1 MTSMVELERLSA
13 KVVNEAIVRRFWNR
27 VWNAGQLEVINEL
40 VSENCTL
47 YCGGNPIESRE
58 KLMNLIKQFR
68 KDIINFKFLIEDLFV
83 YNQKVVT
90 RWKIK
95 GLNNG
100 FSKEISKGEPIELT
114 GITIFELEGNTIKK
128 GWLEKS
134 ST

>member
-1 MTSMVELERLSA
+1 
-13 KVVNEAIVRRFWNR
+13 
-27 VWNAGQLEVINEL
+27 
-40 VSENCTL
+40 
-47 YCGGNPIESRE
+47 
-58 KLMNLIKQFR
+58 MNLIKQFR

-90 RWKIK
+90 RWKIQ

-134 ST
+134 